1 MVAMSLND
9 APLPR
14 TVERAAPGALSPA
27 FHGHDP
33 DVEAFNLCG
42 IPVSVVDMQGLVAA
56 VERRLRLGR
65 AVPGTFVVFRDAH
78 GIVRAQSDA
87 ALRAAHEAAWLVC
100 PDGRPLFWLGR
111 LRGHPTIQQV
121 PGIESVEALCRAG
134 LAPGWRHYFLGGGP
148 GVAEKLARE
157 MERRVPGLQVAG
169 WETPPFRPL
178 TADETAAM
186 QARIKAGE
194 VDILWIGLGT
204 PKQEMFMYEHAP
216 HLPGTVAMGVGAAFD
231 VNIGTI
237 PRAPRLIQR
246 FGLEWLYRMAREP
259 RRLTRRYVQ
268 VVPQFLMLVM
278 RDLLTRPKAKATKTK
293 AG

>member
-1 MVAMSLND
+1 MSSNAVPVPCSAD
-9 APLPR
+9 KPEPR
-14 TVERAAPGALSPA
+14 GGMAARSP
-27 FHGHDP
+27 GHDP
-33 DVEAFNLCG
+33 DVPSFRLCG
-42 IPVSVVDMQGLVAA
+42 IPVSAVDMGGLAAA

-87 ALRAAHEAAWLVC
+87 TLRAAHEAAWLVC
-100 PDGRPLFWLGR
+100 PDGRPLFWAGR
-111 LRGHPTIQQV
+111 LRGQEAIRQV

-134 LAPGWRHYFLGGGP
+134 IAHGWRHYFLGGGP

-157 MERRVPGLQVAG
+157 MERRVPGLHVAG

-178 TADETAAM
+178 TAEETEAM
-186 QARIKAGE
+186 HARVRDSEA
-194 VDILWIGLGT
+194 DIVWIGLGT
-204 PKQEMFMYEHAP
+204 PKQELFMHEHAP

-237 PRAPRLIQR
+237 PRAPRLIQQL
-246 FGLEWLYRMAREP
+246 GLEWLYRMAREP
-259 RRLTRRYVQ
+259 RRLTRRYVE

-278 RDLLTRPKAKATKTK
+278 RDFMGRPDTK
-293 AG
+293 AR